1 MTDYRSTN
9 LEGAAYLA
17 HEDGPGWAVDDRPT
31 RRDCERDESRE
42 PYRIEDDVYRGKCG
56 GCGQPV
62 SAFAGHAGGHEGSCL
77 WKGGPWHPSCRA
89 ADQAAPERDEDPMFD
104 ILRAARADE
113 EAARDT
119 YGDRAVDRAIGK
131 LLAEPGL

>member
-1 MTDYRSTN
+1 MSDHVSTD

-17 HEDGPGWAVDDRPT
+17 RTEDGIDDRPT
-31 RRDCERDESRE
+31 SRE
-42 PYRIEDDVYRGKCG
+42 CEEDERSHLYRIEDDVYRGTCG
-56 GCGQPV
+56 GCLKPV
-62 SAFAGHAGGHEGSCL
+62 SAFVGHPSVHEGSCL

-89 ADQAAPERDEDPMFD
+89 ADQAAPEPDEDPMWD
-104 ILRAARADE
+104 ILRAARTDE